1 MGGGTTLARRPPATA
16 STSQSKAVST
26 PPASQASPIFTQQTP
41 AYITFDGG
49 YDDPVSQTC
58 TAEPDLLSSYSPM
71 TSQLDGQLDGQ
82 LDARADAKVPDA
94 PKTTKLDAK
103 QPDAAAD
110 DAANNVALVSGGK
123 GQDGAAAPGKAG
135 GGADSSVAQA
145 KPKAAAPGKGDGD
158 ASGPAVKALPRA
170 GTPETGPIALRW
182 EPVQLATGVPPYL
195 ASTTLGVEPAKVPQK
210 PGEKPQPPPQL
221 PDYRGA
227 YAKAID
233 DGAHFHALVLAAAR
247 RLASTA
253 RDQNEA
259 FKRRQEGALNITL
272 RSFDDGLV
280 FNRTALRTGR
290 DTLLSQVQSR
300 AWSLRL
306 RVSAAAS
313 KAHGALTGKVSGYK
327 TEIGSLKGTGER
339 IVSRAFGGIGE
350 VDKAGSS
357 AVSALDKMKT
367 GIPERFSTDTD
378 FLKWAVRNEAIQ
390 TYLPP
395 RVERLRKNTEDTR
408 KQIVGSLSESFAC
421 LQCNV
426 DSSRQSFEYAT
437 TSAEK
442 PAHDAVDAA
451 AKGGYKAIDGAAAQL
466 TQAIEESYARSDA
479 GLVDQHRAMRDG
491 AIETAQQMAK
501 QERSALA
508 DAAGRQVGALSAV
521 AGAQA
526 TAAGKVR
533 ETLARSKDQQEPAFA
548 SAVTAAA
555 TRLAQNIANV
565 GKVHPRTTL
574 DAADKLQ
581 AGRVQRAAG
590 FERQQ
595 QASRTS
601 TRRTFDKIVGDS
613 IDALEKHIA
622 ETTGSLQ
629 SVPTDVRN
637 SANASLQPLDDAF
650 FNGLADYRDGIYKLS
665 ASVEAAFSLQA
676 PEKVEASKKREAP
689 KKDGADKGAKDA
701 NKPGDKDKAAAP
713 AIPPPAPPASC
724 AACPPPE
731 KEKTAKKE
739 GGNNDPNLTGK
750 QQSEAGQSEGQDNN
764 SSNGTDSKAGG
775 VCEVQ
780 APNPS
785 SPNEFI
791 KTSKQIALDPW
802 GVGPFAAFVEGA
814 YEKVATQINS
824 RAETIHSNM
833 SALSTNRATIVK
845 QLKGI
850 TKLQGR
856 AIEQYYNIIWDPD
869 LRPALDDQLRSITAA
884 GDTDKANVGE
894 AIKALNGDA
903 AGSAFSG
910 LTAAFNYSNEFD
922 RAKQILLDMTP
933 AQLAEMRKDHG
944 KELEAFA
951 GELYGEQKE
960 IFEALIAGHPEEARA
975 IELRGNLDKND
986 YKQAQERADANDKLV
1001 EDALNENYG
1010 ATAYADPAA
1019 KTADAFGM
1027 EDPQIIADRKKGH
1040 LQEMEVRFGLLPGVA
1055 AMGGG
1060 TMSEADFPGGA
1071 LYHYA
1076 TRQTDP
1082 NLDYYRRYPPAP
1094 GSDAE
1099 RWMKQAEGN
1108 PNRYRGAEMAPVNK
1122 LVIENMLRFGPDS
1135 EEARG
1140 ARLLKERK
1148 RTGDPKIDDL
1158 DKALHFA
1165 SGDAQEGGG
1174 YDQKAREKGR
1184 KEAEEARDRVFLLS
1198 EKFRVQLEGG
1208 KGDPAPKDAK
1218 EARAKVEGEIAKS
1231 YPRDE
1236 KARAVALGIV
1246 KSNEGDFGAVVE
1258 YGADKEKTELL
1269 TKYLGRRDRSEIDA
1283 FSKKYN
1289 ATHSVPIEK
1298 RLGLFE
1304 HHWSMGNM
1312 NGAVFSGDK
1321 ANKLEIAWMGVP
1333 QNTKERSEVALRVM
1347 DQAID
1352 QAGGLGSFLASEEFE
1367 ALKGNAK
1374 RLREAMGVTPG
1385 MVDSRGR
1392 IRTTDPLTGIPVNY
1406 GHFDEKGELKQEYRG
1421 DKDQLGIAMGMA
1433 QMYADNYAEATDRVA
1448 TFVTTALVIAAAIIT
1463 TALTGGAAASIWLPM
1478 LVTAGAGL
1486 VGIGLTASI
1495 KGGRYGRDDLVRDLA
1510 MTVVQTLTA
1519 GIGAAGSVAARG
1531 GMPALRAVASRGLS
1545 QGFRISEKA
1554 LEKFVISKG
1563 GSMAASAGLGAELGI
1578 AAGSGAL
1585 SGGVTAALDPANRE
1599 GGDYGWKIFGG
1610 MARGAL
1616 GSMAGAGVARGVGAG
1631 LGAVGNRV
1639 AGAAASR
1646 SASSAIANG
1655 LSREQ
1660 AIERALLAARRAQW
1674 VTGGITRAVSSG
1686 ASGSASKITE
1696 MGLEGK
1702 ASWNDILGEAKTAFI
1717 QNALQGAI
1725 EHAADP
1731 GTRNPWGKGATI
1743 SEADLRGMTTHQ
1755 RIEHE
1760 EMRNMAATAV
1770 DKALAP
1776 PEAKTGRSGAATEPP
1791 ANDNERRAAA
1801 QATAEGETGG
1811 RVTVPAP
1818 RAEEGAP
1825 FATGRNA
1832 LTEEPGSLAPPAHHG
1847 EEAEMMRSATGGKG
1861 GDDEAPTTRRDGAAA
1876 ADPNKT
1882 PAHGTPAIENPTFPK
1897 GVDLTPGALD
1907 ALPPILPLTQVR
1919 GTDPKNRAQAH
1930 QNYEIMRSLQ
1940 PGLEVLIAH
1949 NPTTG
1954 EYVVVQGFKDKV
1966 RPMGEGWVTLR
1977 HTHPRFASDDPHVI
1991 FASILPSGI
2000 GGDYSVLRTEVD
2012 RLAAG
2017 APPGK
2022 PVHHSSEID
2031 IDVNGKRVTTTFEI
2045 TKKGDSYT
2053 LEVTLRP
2060 PQHGVEKVGP
2070 VTGVGENALRE
2081 YAYKA
2086 RDLTS
2091 SYADFGLGH
2100 NPKTGGEDHMSALAG
2115 GGGNSEG
2122 ANPGVGIDKRTVRR
2136 TALTDAQREDAAFV
2150 AGRMDLAEGFRR
2162 QKLGLDPRGE
2172 IDPVLGRAATRN
2184 DAHDKVRA
2192 MGLVGEPDSPTR
2204 LAQLLNSNHP
2214 DMTPAVKAAV
2224 AQAVLDATRVN
2235 LIRSGKLKPGDDV
2248 VMLFRGVPSQRLA
2261 DYERDGI
2268 NLAHLG
2274 PSKDEDAGRGLYG
2287 SQHFESA
2294 SNYTGTDGQGMV
2306 LPLIVRRSEL
2316 GNVIDVRSGTP
2327 LGERWLTY
2335 LRGLK
2340 NVEGRVIADPRYAHL
2355 AGVLDTFMGTQMIHN
2370 REGRGTRYEQFLAMI
2385 KDDPSLP
2392 ASVRAAAADPH
2403 LTMMDLGGVASYGND
2418 NHALTDQWAM
2428 HGQKIA
2434 DMFNEAHG
2442 FPKPGREGPTAMTE
2456 EPQMRSA
2463 LPPKA
2468 DNDDAPASPATPTS
2482 PAPVK
2487 PAPPITPHAEHD
2499 MAAAAL
2505 LRSIARSGNEAPA
2518 FVGMLVRMDG
2528 VNEALLGHLLLAAP
2542 AERPAI
2548 MQQIAGELRNAGVQG
2563 EPLTHIMRE
2572 AGSLLGRVEDRFSLE
2587 MQHARSL
2594 AANAAQVGQL
2604 PPTVRSIVQDS
2615 PLALH
2620 LLVNPHLVNGKGQ
2633 SLFDFYTQK
2642 VAAKKPPIT
2651 SALEFDRFVLRSI
2664 KSSKKDSVLIAH
2676 APMIESFMTKLGDFN
2691 AGVDAGAPLA
2701 RKALGETLD
2710 MEPAHG
2716 SALPKDVL
2724 DGLRPVTSDMEVP
2737 PGTRVEVP
2745 PYGFGTFHSAKDGK
2759 LWIHLDHDVNHGE
2772 LTGIPLELA
2781 PVFLAPGEKP
2791 ESGSATVPLR
2801 KQDKQDEF
2809 QQKIDVIREG
2819 HEERGVL
2826 PFDPLKETGTV
2837 SIAHVAGQDF
2847 VGTNSTLAEALTTTS
2862 GGERQALLAIL
2873 KQFGIDTTKPGYTDE
2888 FIHHAELASLL
2899 EARRTLTAA
2908 GMPPVV
2914 ELFVDRSACA
2924 SCRSNLHALASF
2936 LGVKEIRIYYR
2947 NQKTPPPPLIVKA
2960 R

>member
-1 MGGGTTLARRPPATA
+1 MGGRTALAKRPPAAA
-16 STSQSKAVST
+16 STSQDISAPLAST
-26 PPASQASPIFTQQTP
+26 RTSQFQPLFTQQTP

-58 TAEPDLLSSYSPM
+58 TAEPDLLSTGGPM
-71 TSQLDGQLDGQ
+71 TSQLDTQLDGQ
-82 LDARADAKVPDA
+82 FDARADATVPDD
-94 PKTTKLDAK
+94 PTTAKLDAK
-103 QPDAAAD
+103 QPDAAAT

-135 GGADSSVAQA
+135 GGADNSTAQV
-145 KPKAAAPGKGDGD
+145 KPKAAAPGKAGKEGDGD
-158 ASGPAVKALPRA
+158 GEAGGPAVKALPHA

-195 ASTTLGVEPAKVPQK
+195 AATTLDVEPAKTPHK
-210 PGEKPQPPPQL
+210 PGEKPQPTPQL

-227 YAKAID
+227 YAKAIA
-233 DGAHFHALVLAAAR
+233 DGARFHALVLDAAR

-253 RDQNEA
+253 RDQNET
-259 FKRRQEGALNITL
+259 FKRRQEGALNVTL
-272 RSFDDGLV
+272 RNFDDGLV
-280 FNRTALRTGR
+280 FDRTALRTGR
-290 DTLLSQVQSR
+290 DTLLSEVQSR

-306 RVSAAAS
+306 QVSAAAS

-327 TEIGSLKGTGER
+327 TEIGSLRSMGES
-339 IVSRAFGGIGE
+339 IVTRAFGGIGE

-357 AVSALDKMKT
+357 AVTELDKMKG
-367 GIPERFSTDTD
+367 GINERFSTDTD
-378 FLKWAVRNEAIQ
+378 FLKWAVRNEAIR

-426 DSSRQSFEYAT
+426 DTSRQSFEYAT

-451 AKGGYKAIDGAAAQL
+451 ATGGYKAIDGAASQL
-466 TQAIEESYARSDA
+466 TLAIEESYARSDA
-479 GLVDQHRAMRDG
+479 GLVDQHRAARNG
-491 AIETAQQMAK
+491 AIETAQQMAR
-501 QERSALA
+501 QERAALA

-533 ETLARSKDQQEPAFA
+533 DTLARGKDQQEPAFA

-555 TRLAQNIANV
+555 TRLAQNIGNV
-565 GKVHPRTTL
+565 GRVHPRTTL

-601 TRRTFDKIVGDS
+601 TRRTFDKIVSDS
-613 IDALEKHIA
+613 LSALERHIA

-689 KKDGADKGAKDA
+689 KKEGGDKGAKDA
-701 NKPGDKDKAAAP
+701 KGADKPGDKDKAAAP

-731 KEKTAKKE
+731 KEKAAKK
-739 GGNNDPNLTGK
+739 GADNDPNLTGK

-791 KTSKQIALDPW
+791 KTSRQIALDPW

-850 TKLQGR
+850 TRLQGR

-884 GDTDKANVGE
+884 GSTDQANVDE
-894 AIKALNGDA
+894 ATKALDGDA

-933 AQLAEMRKDHG
+933 AQLAEMNDKHG
-944 KELEAFA
+944 DELKAFA

-960 IFEALIAGHPEEARA
+960 IFEALIAGHPEQARA

-1010 ATAYADPAA
+1010 AAAYADPNAE
-1019 KTADAFGM
+1019 TADAFGM

-1040 LQEMEVRFGLLPGVA
+1040 LQEMEVQFGLLPGVA

-1082 NLDYYRRYPPAP
+1082 NLDYYRRYPPQP

-1099 RWMKQAEGN
+1099 RWMKQVEGN

-1135 EEARG
+1135 DEARG

-1148 RTGDPKIDDL
+1148 RSSDPKVDDL

-1165 SGDAQEGGG
+1165 SGDAQEGGS

-1198 EKFRVQLEGG
+1198 EKFRHQLDGG
-1208 KGDPAPKDAK
+1208 PPPPEDAK
-1218 EARAKVEGEIAKS
+1218 KARAQVEGEIAKS
-1231 YPRDE
+1231 YPNDE

-1246 KSNEGDFGAVVE
+1246 RSNEGDLDAVVE

-1283 FSKKYN
+1283 FTKKYN
-1289 ATHSVPIEK
+1289 ATHTVPIEQ

-1333 QNTKERSEVALRVM
+1333 QNTKERSEVALRIM

-1392 IRTTDPLTGIPVNY
+1392 IRKTDPLTGLPVDY
-1406 GHFDEKGELKQEYRG
+1406 GHFDEKGELRQEYKG

-1563 GSMAASAGLGAELGI
+1563 GSLAASAGLGAELGI

-1646 SASSAIANG
+1646 SASSAIASG

-1725 EHAADP
+1725 EHTADP

-1743 SEADLRGMTTHQ
+1743 TEADLRGMTTHQ

-1760 EMRNMAATAV
+1760 DMRNMASAAV

-1776 PEAKTGRSGAATEPP
+1776 PEAKTGQGKGATPEPP
-1791 ANDNERRAAA
+1791 ANDNERRLAV
-1801 QATAEGETGG
+1801 QATGEGETGG

-1818 RAEEGAP
+1818 KPQEGAP
-1825 FATGRNA
+1825 FATGRTP
-1832 LTEEPGSLAPPAHHG
+1832 LTEEPGSLAAPAHHG
-1847 EEAEMMRSATGGKG
+1847 EEPEMMRSATGGKG
-1861 GDDEAPTTRRDGAAA
+1861 DNDEGPATRRDGAAA
-1876 ADPNKT
+1876 FDPDKT
-1882 PAHGTPAIENPTFPK
+1882 PPHGVPMVEHPTFPK
-1897 GVDLTPGALD
+1897 GVDLSPGMLD
-1907 ALPPILPLTQVR
+1907 ELPPILPLTQIR

-1930 QNYEIMRSLQ
+1930 QNYEIMRSRQ
-1940 PGLEVLIAH
+1940 PGMEVLIAH

-1966 RPMGEGWVTLR
+1966 KPMGEGWVTLR

-2060 PQHGVEKVGP
+2060 PMHGVEKVGP
-2070 VTGVGENALRE
+2070 VTGLGENALRE

-2091 SYADFGLGH
+2091 GIADFGLNH
-2100 NPKTGGEDHMSALAG
+2100 NPKTAGDDHMSALAG
-2115 GGGNSEG
+2115 GGG
-2122 ANPGVGIDKRTVRR
+2122 ADPGVGVGSRVVRG
-2136 TALTDAQREDAAFV
+2136 AKLSPDEQAGAAFV

-2162 QKLGLDPRGE
+2162 QGLGLEPRGE
-2172 IDPVLGRAATRN
+2172 IDPRLGRAATRN
-2184 DAHDKVRA
+2184 DAHDRVRA
-2192 MGLVGEPDSPTR
+2192 MGLVGEADSLMKLTR
-2204 LAQLLNSNHP
+2204 LLNSNDP
-2214 DMTPAVKAAV
+2214 EMTVAVKSAL
-2224 AQAVLDATRVN
+2224 AQAVLEATRAD
-2235 LIRSGKLKPGDDV
+2235 LIRGGKLKPGDDV
-2248 VMLFRGVPSQRLA
+2248 VMLFRGVPSKRMD
-2261 DYERDGI
+2261 DYEREGI

-2294 SNYTGTDGQGMV
+2294 KNYTGDDGQGAM

-2327 LGERWLTY
+2327 LGDRWLTY

-2340 NVEGRVIADPRYAHL
+2340 GVEGRVIPDPRYAHL

-2392 ASVRAAAADPH
+2392 PSVRAAAADPH

-2428 HGQKIA
+2428 HSQKIA

-2442 FPKPGREGPTAMTE
+2442 FPKPGREGPAAMAE

-2463 LPPKA
+2463 MGPKA
-2468 DNDDAPASPATPTS
+2468 DNDDAKPSAPTPDASVKKRRSKP
-2482 PAPVK
+2482 K
-2487 PAPPITPHAEHD
+2487 PAPPEGDAE
-2499 MAAAAL
+2499 ATAK
-2505 LRSIARSGNEAPA
+2505 PA
-2518 FVGMLVRMDG
+2518 
-2528 VNEALLGHLLLAAP
+2528 
-2542 AERPAI
+2542 
-2548 MQQIAGELRNAGVQG
+2548 
-2563 EPLTHIMRE
+2563 
-2572 AGSLLGRVEDRFSLE
+2572 
-2587 MQHARSL
+2587 
-2594 AANAAQVGQL
+2594 
-2604 PPTVRSIVQDS
+2604 
-2615 PLALH
+2615 
-2620 LLVNPHLVNGKGQ
+2620 
-2633 SLFDFYTQK
+2633 
-2642 VAAKKPPIT
+2642 AAKKEEAGETGKAPRKKREKQGAEFLDADAAKRADD
-2651 SALEFDRFVLRSI
+2651 ALGTQRRKADDLVKEEKGAVDRRANAQEDRTKLDAQRPTKTKLAEEVLEEVLRETR
-2664 KSSKKDSVLIAH
+2664 KK
-2676 APMIESFMTKLGDFN
+2676 EQEKKLDN
-2691 AGVDAGAPLA
+2691 
-2701 RKALGETLD
+2701 
-2710 MEPAHG
+2710 
-2716 SALPKDVL
+2716 
-2724 DGLRPVTSDMEVP
+2724 
-2737 PGTRVEVP
+2737 
-2745 PYGFGTFHSAKDGK
+2745 
-2759 LWIHLDHDVNHGE
+2759 
-2772 LTGIPLELA
+2772 PLEERRDL
-2781 PVFLAPGEKP
+2781 LEEKLYDLDLDP
-2791 ESGSATVPLR
+2791 ATRAYLDWQLR
-2801 KQDKQDEF
+2801 
-2809 QQKIDVIREG
+2809 RWS
-2819 HEERGVL
+2819 H
-2826 PFDPLKETGTV
+2826 TV
-2837 SIAHVAGQDF
+2837 S
-2847 VGTNSTLAEALTTTS
+2847 LAEAESTIQTADYDQRVQQMAEIPNAEKARTKANATVKSAIS
-2862 GGERQALLAIL
+2862 GRNGDNYKAMKKALKKDGAFDDVMGKARFEALNDAHKAQNDNRSIPLSPDHLVSLATIANLPELRPLIDIYSKAGPKLKGEIMQALDDIGDFKDNLVPMRSDANEHVKNAKSWYEI
-2873 KQFGIDTTKPGYTDE
+2873 KHTPEIEAKYGYTADDFRDMRRRE
-2888 FIHHAELASLL
+2888 DLAMEAVKKRIAKVIEDFEKKLKAERA
-2899 EARRTLTAA
+2899 ARPRIRPALIPA
-2908 GMPPVV
+2908 GEV
-2914 ELFVDRSACA
+2914 EEEEEV
-2924 SCRSNLHALASF
+2924 
-2936 LGVKEIRIYYR
+2936 GG
-2947 NQKTPPPPLIVKA
+2947 
-2960 R
+2960 